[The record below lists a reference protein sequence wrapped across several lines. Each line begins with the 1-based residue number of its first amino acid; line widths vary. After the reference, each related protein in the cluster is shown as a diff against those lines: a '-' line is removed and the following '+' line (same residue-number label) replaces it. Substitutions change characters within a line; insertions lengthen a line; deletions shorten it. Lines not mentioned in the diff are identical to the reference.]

1 MVYGMNRAVQDAWIE
16 AYPAFF
22 RAMASAVG
30 WRREAAHRKH
40 NDEDEDDD
48 DEEEEEDGG
57 DAEAEDEVQVPLGEM
72 VRKTPQPIVGAD
84 EVEVSLERGHQGS
97 RA

>member
-48 DEEEEEDGG
+48 EEEEEEG